1 MSPDGK
7 LFAERHWKH
16 VSLCDSYSLKCLGV
30 FSSID
35 LVSGSKF
42 LRFSP
47 DGKFLFFGRL
57 DMWFSLENENVDTF
71 PQFSRTDSSY
81 EWGSFTLDKQY
92 IVVKSCNFSFESND
106 SCCWLCLLNYL
117 CLWAAEEIGQRHET
131 DESETICGCFPQ
143 RLLVETRPFA
153 GEDQDSPVPAM
164 RILLNVLR
172 RTQPD
177 QWCSLL
183 EKLQLYYPF
192 EAECSYCPSRMTRE
206 TPTLAVVRDFVNS
219 RYSEIFKYQVWDLQ
233 TGKSALE
240 QAFSSGVQLSPF
252 TYVCHLGT
260 ALEKCGM
267 LFSGIDKSLSLCNIA
282 LSVKH
287 RLPSSFFL

>member
-1 MSPDGK
+1 
-7 LFAERHWKH
+7 
-16 VSLCDSYSLKCLGV
+16 
-30 FSSID
+30 
-35 LVSGSKF
+35 

-57 DMWFSLENENVDTF
+57 DRWFSLESENVEKF
-71 PQFSRTDSSY
+71 PQFSRIASSY
-81 EWGSFTLDKQY
+81 EWGSFTLDKQC
-92 IVVKSCNFSFESND
+92 IVVKRCNFSFKSNYG
-106 SCCWLCLLNYL
+106 CCWLCLLNYL
-117 CLWAAEEIGQRHET
+117 CLWAAEEIGQGHET
-131 DESETICGCFPQ
+131 DGSEAICGCFPH
-143 RLLVETRPFA
+143 RLLVQTRPSA
-153 GEDQDSPVPAM
+153 REDQDSAVPAM
-164 RILLNVLR
+164 RILLNILR
-172 RTQPD
+172 RTHHD
-177 QWCSLL
+177 DWCFLL
-183 EKLQLYYPF
+183 ETLQLNYPF
-192 EAECSYCPSRMTRE
+192 KDVCSYCPSRMRGE
-206 TPTLAVVRDFVNS
+206 TPTLTVVRDFVISHYN
-219 RYSEIFKYQVWDLQ
+219 EILKYQVWDMQ